1 MQAGGKGGA
10 RVKGPSGGL
19 ASVNGEANTLQGP
32 NHSIQGTLPNSGG
45 HNHNDII
52 KVGEHAAGRGESDQ
66 AALDVLEGGGETD
79 SKQGRRQRATLVN
92 APRGM
97 NRRSRAP
104 LPPVKV
110 GGALAQPSHDR
121 RHQTR
126 GPLLDRIQDELA
138 GHSVEGVAAVELQ
151 HHILRRS
158 AGKRRDG
165 LVNQLTTS
173 MPAHSELVL
182 AAGLPDVLL
191 VVHA

>member
-1 MQAGGKGGA
+1 MALRPAPLSSTTLVTDPVGQAVHPHAAEVAIGIKPRRHGPKHLAPVLPEPLQAGGKGGV
-10 RVKGPSGGL
+10 RVKGPSGSL

-126 GPLLDRIQDELA
+126 SPQ
-138 GHSVEGVAAVELQ
+138 
-151 HHILRRS
+151 
-158 AGKRRDG
+158 
-165 LVNQLTTS
+165 
-173 MPAHSELVL
+173 P
-182 AAGLPDVLL
+182 AAGQHPG
-191 VVHA
+191 